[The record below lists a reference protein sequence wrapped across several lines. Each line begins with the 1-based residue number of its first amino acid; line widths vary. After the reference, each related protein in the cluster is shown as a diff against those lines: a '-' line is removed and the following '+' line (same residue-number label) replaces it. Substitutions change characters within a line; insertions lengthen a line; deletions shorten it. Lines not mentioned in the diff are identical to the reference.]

1 MHVDAHAGGELDP
14 DHLDHAVSQKT
25 VKFFLWG
32 LEVDLLTFQKLG
44 HCIHNI
50 NSQKTQIYFQIDTKD
65 EY

>member
-1 MHVDAHAGGELDP
+1 MDAHAGGELDP

-25 VKFFLWG
+25 VKTIYRG

-44 HCIHNI
+44 HCIYNI
-50 NSQKTQIYFQIDTKD
+50 NSQKTQIYFQIDTND